1 MKYRRILPLS
11 LPLIVSCPALN
22 AAHLYYKSEVA
33 ANSWAGSFW
42 SSVPGGPYTE
52 AYVAGS
58 DVVFEANGGTAL
70 ALTGATTSFASV
82 TANENVN
89 VTASG
94 TIGTGGTVAGIIVAS
109 GKNLN
114 FGTQGFS
121 TAAGTGLIKNGD
133 GILTL
138 AGGAYTGGFTLNAGT
153 VAMAGVNGMGAG
165 GALTI
170 NGGTIRS
177 NSTNARDL
185 TGKYTGGIA
194 VGGDFTLGDA
204 TNNGLLTFSNNMAFG
219 ASTRTITA
227 NSTAV
232 LGGVISG
239 SAGVGLTKQG
249 AGTLALSGSNAA
261 TFSGPVSVA
270 AGTLAIRN
278 AGGLGSGAVTLD
290 GGTLQFDTTAGM
302 NVNNAITTTT
312 TSQINANNIAVT
324 LSGPITISG
333 NTTFRGQGGTANQFV
348 LTNAGGITSANNS
361 NLTFMVD
368 SSLNHTVAGPVNIGS
383 GSFTK
388 SSTATVTLN
397 GENAYTGATLVNGG
411 TLTIAGTAGSILN
424 TSSITAIGT
433 TLNLNNTAGN
443 KNRVTDTQAVNL
455 TNGGNLGLIGNTVAD
470 TTETVGAINITS
482 NGTLTVTS
490 ATDRITTLAASTINR
505 NSAKA
510 TALVRGTGLDQSAA
524 TNVARIT
531 LADGGASFSMVGGT
545 VLNNAAIADATK
557 DVKIIPWM
565 LGDSTVA
572 GTGNGFATYDSTLGL
587 RVLSAAQTTALVP
600 AYVTAGSPE
609 NTSVSANLTLD
620 NTAGIT
626 VNSLIFKT
634 AAAALDSAAAN
645 PLTVNS
651 GAIATSGNF
660 AYSIGSGF
668 SGVVLGNGDGY
679 LTVPANAFTINSP
692 VNVTGGGGLTKA
704 GGGTLALTAPNT
716 YSGKTTLNA
725 GTLTFNTI
733 DNVGGGASALGAPAT
748 VADGTIDALSGTLL
762 YNGSGSTSDRVI
774 NLIAPL
780 STTAITLNHSGTGVL
795 ALGSITGTGSITKAG
810 VGTIVLANPSSFTGN
825 IQINGTASANTLRIE
840 HAEALGEPASI
851 KNVTITGSNRQFSIL
866 ELANNITVDANKTI
880 GAAGKSFMASGET
893 TFGSPV
899 FLRNGSGNNT
909 WLGNIL
915 ISNSGGAY
923 SIESASG
930 TLTLGD
936 VGTSSVLRND
946 VAGSTRTIE
955 LRGGGDIV
963 INSQFFNNGT
973 ALTGIN
979 KLGTGTLTMPRT
991 DHTSTGGNNFAVGTT
1006 IVENMAPA
1014 GSPSSIGAGNTFN
1027 FGGTL
1032 RHVGSADSTSNRA
1045 FGLVGAAPRL
1055 ESSGAGTLSLT
1066 SPTTVGLQTG
1076 GGTTVAAFPAGATV
1090 LTGID
1095 VWSLF
1100 PGLTIAG
1107 TGITVGTKIVGIN
1120 YDTREIT
1127 IDTPTSA
1134 ANAVHN
1140 VVTISGTG
1148 DLNRTLTLGGSN
1160 MGDNLLASPLAN
1172 PSGTGKL
1179 SVEKADAGR
1188 WILAGNNT
1196 YTGNTLVSAGTLL
1209 VSGALGNSNTTVSN
1223 SAMIGGNGTIG
1234 GSLTLDAGAN
1244 LLFSLTDTLTVN
1256 GASVSFGGFSI
1267 TNLIGLNSS
1276 VANGTYSLIDGSA
1289 DFGTFANVSNFGL
1302 ANAFDLG
1309 GGKSAY
1315 FGPGSLNVIVI
1326 PEPRAALLGGLGLL
1340 ALLRR
1345 RRASI

>member
-1 MKYRRILPLS
+1 MKLRRILPLS
-11 LPLIVSCPALN
+11 LPLIVSSPALF
-22 AAHLYYKSEVA
+22 AAQLYYKSEDA

-42 SSVPGGPYTE
+42 SSTPGGPYTT
-52 AYVAGS
+52 AYVSGS

-70 ALTGATTSFASV
+70 ALTGATTNFASI

-89 VTASG
+89 VTAGG
-94 TIGTGGTVAGIIVAS
+94 TIGTGGTVAGITVAS

-133 GILTL
+133 GVLTL
-138 AGGAYTGGFTLNAGT
+138 AGGTYAGGFTLNAGT
-153 VAMAGVNGMGAG
+153 VAVAGVNAMGAG

-185 TGKYTGGIA
+185 TGKYAGGIT

-204 TNNGLLTFSNNMAFG
+204 TNNGLLTFTNNMAFG
-219 ASTRTITA
+219 AATRTITA
-227 NSTAV
+227 NSSAI

-239 SAGVGLTKQG
+239 SAGTGLTKQG
-249 AGTLALSGSNAA
+249 AGLLTLGGNNAA
-261 TFSGPVSVA
+261 SFSGPVTVS
-270 AGTLAIRN
+270 AGTLAVRN
-278 AGGLGSGAVTLD
+278 AGALGSGSVTLN

-302 NVNNAITTTT
+302 NVGNAITTTDT
-312 TSQINANNIAVT
+312 AQINANNVAVT
-324 LSGPITISG
+324 LSGPITISA
-333 NTTFRGQGGTANQFV
+333 NTTFRGQGGASNRFV

-361 NLTFMVD
+361 NVTFTVD
-368 SSLNHTVAGPVNIGS
+368 SSLDHTVAGPVNIGS

-388 SSTATVTLN
+388 SSTATVTLS
-397 GENAYTGATLVNGG
+397 GENAYSGATLVNGG
-411 TLTIAGTAGSILN
+411 TLNIAGTAGSILN
-424 TSSITAIGT
+424 TSSITAIGA
-433 TLNLNNTAGN
+433 TLNLNNSAGN
-443 KNRVTDTQAVNL
+443 KNRVADTQSVNL
-455 TNGGNLGLIGNTVAD
+455 TNGGALGLIGNAAAD
-470 TTETVGAINITS
+470 TTETVAAINLTS
-482 NGTLTVTS
+482 NGILTVTS
-490 ATDRITTLAASTINR
+490 ATDRVTTLALGAINR
-505 NSAKA
+505 STSKA
-510 TALVRGTGLDQSAA
+510 TALVRGTSLDQSAA

-531 LADGGASFSMVGGT
+531 LADGGASLSMVGGT
-545 VLNNAAIADATK
+545 VLSNAPLADATK

-572 GTGNGFATYDSTLGL
+572 GTGSGFVTYDSTLGL
-587 RVLSAAQTTALVP
+587 RVLSAAQATELSP

-609 NTSVSANLTLD
+609 NTTVTANLTLD
-620 NTAGIT
+620 NTAGVT
-626 VNSLIFKT
+626 VNSLLFKT
-634 AAAALDSAAAN
+634 AASALDSAAAN

-679 LTVPANAFTINSP
+679 LTVQAGSLAINAPISG
-692 VNVTGGGGLTKA
+692 VDVTKS
-704 GGGTLALTAPNT
+704 GGGTLALGAANT

-725 GTLTFNTI
+725 GTLSFNTI
-733 DNVGGGASALGAPAT
+733 GNVGGGASSLGAPAT
-748 VADGTIDALSGTLL
+748 VADGTIDVVSGTLL
-762 YNGSGSTSDRVI
+762 YTGSGSTTDRVI

-810 VGTIVLANPSSFTGN
+810 VGTIVLANPSTFTGN
-825 IQINGTASANTLRIE
+825 IQINGNASANTLRIE
-840 HAEALGEPASI
+840 HAEALGDPASV
-851 KNVTITGSNRQFSIL
+851 KTVTLTGSNRQFSIL

-880 GAAGKSFMASGET
+880 GTAGKSFMASGET

-899 FLRNGSGNNT
+899 FLRNASGNNT

-915 ISNSGGAY
+915 ISNTGGAY
-923 SIESASG
+923 SIESAAG
-930 TLTLGD
+930 TLTIGD

-946 VAGSTRTIE
+946 IAASTRTIE
-955 LRGGGDIV
+955 LRGAGDIV
-963 INSQFFNNGT
+963 IHSQSVNNGT
-973 ALTGIN
+973 ALTGFN

-1006 IVENMAPA
+1006 IVENMGPA
-1014 GSPSSIGAGNTFN
+1014 GAPSSIGAGNTFN
-1027 FGGTL
+1027 VGGTF

-1045 FGLVGAAPRL
+1045 FGLIGAAPRL
-1055 ESSGAGTLSLT
+1055 ESSGTGTLSLT
-1066 SPTTVGLQTG
+1066 SSTTVAFQNGS
-1076 GGTTVAAFPAGATV
+1076 GTTVAAFPAGATM
-1090 LTGID
+1090 LTAID
-1095 VWSLF
+1095 VWTLF
-1100 PGLTIAG
+1100 PGMTIAG
-1107 TGITVGTKIVGIN
+1107 TGIATGTKITGIN

-1160 MGDNLLASPLAN
+1160 TGDNLLASPLAN
-1172 PSGTGKL
+1172 PGGTGKL

-1188 WILAGNNT
+1188 WILGGSHT

-1209 VSGALGNSNTTVSN
+1209 VNGVLGASNTSVAS
-1223 SAMIGGNGTIG
+1223 SATIGGNGIIG
-1234 GSLTLDAGAN
+1234 GSLSLDAGAN
-1244 LLFSLTDTLTVN
+1244 FLFSLTDTLTVN
-1256 GASVSFGGFSI
+1256 GGSVSFGGFGI
-1267 TNLIGLNSS
+1267 NNLIGLDST
-1276 VANGTYSLIDGSA
+1276 VANGTYTLIDGTA
-1289 DFGTFANVSNFGL
+1289 DFGTFANVSNFGA
-1302 ANAFDLG
+1302 ANAVDLG
-1309 GGKSAY
+1309 AGKSAY
-1315 FGPGSLNVIVI
+1315 FAPGSLNVIVI

-1345 RRASI
+1345 RRASV